1 MARIFKRRGQTWLCP
16 VWRRQLVA
24 GFDQTGRALCA
35 MTRSE
40 IAQRIDDGCGS
51 SAGDSPYRMAR
62 LTVPFC
68 GDGIPAGGAFSIRPE
83 FSSFA

>member
-1 MARIFKRRGQTWLCP
+1 MARIFKRRGQTWQCP

-24 GFDQTGRALCA
+24 GLDQTGRALCA

-40 IAQRIDDGCGS
+40 IAPNSENARGPG
-51 SAGDSPYRMAR
+51 AGDSPYRMAR

>member
-1 MARIFKRRGQTWLCP
+1 M
-16 VWRRQLVA
+16 WRRQLVS
-24 GFDQTGRALCA
+24 GLDQTGAALRA

-40 IAQRIDDGCGS
+40 IAPRIEEACGA
-51 SAGDSPYRMAR
+51 SAGCSPYRMAR
-62 LTVPFC
+62 LAVPFV